1 MEGAMK
7 FSSPL
12 EARQFLIDKIIT
24 EAGRLGTPLSDVER
38 RLLQL
43 NLDDPAS
50 AAGIPLEVLEDSRQ
64 THEKKIAL
72 LLKGAF
78 EADGGNSYEQ
88 QRYREAAKQL
98 MGSNHYVLI
107 VAAAAIPRSR
117 RLGDVGLY
125 IIIGLVVIGLILVL
139 EFWTRAK

>member
-72 LLKGAF
+72 LF